1 MSSEIIQS
9 VASDNYDNFQHVNYF
24 HFQALTISF
33 PFLIIIS
40 IL

>member
-24 HFQALTISF
+24 IFKLNYLIC
-33 PFLIIIS
+33 FLIIIS